1 MINQSSRNDNLEA
14 LNTPNVLAVDLD
26 RTIIA
31 GDLLYISF
39 WSAISF
45 NPLFFLRCIKS
56 LLKGKASLK
65 EYLAKKHD

>member
-39 WSAISF
+39 WFAK
-45 NPLFFLRCIKS
+45 LR
-56 LLKGKASLK
+56 
-65 EYLAKKHD
+65 Y